1 MNFIDTAPPLTASPG
16 FLALGNAEFRNG
28 EHQKSLSFYL
38 QAIHRMPEIAPE
50 IAFNIDRL
58 ARQRRNNIK
67 ASGASL
73 VKAAVPCA
81 SQAEAM
87 QLAQWNETFDL
98 GHGKFETLG
107 FANSSTTD
115 TYMGTSE
122 LPHKLVKLK
131 NEKLVTQDILAF
143 AAANPID
150 VLFVAQT
157 NTRSLALAWAYRL
170 VWQTE
175 IYLLQSPAQEGQNP
189 GLLNFDA
196 YFNERTPL
204 SALFLLACIT
214 DADTVLIAVLKNQV
228 TLAKKVTSR
237 GTHWPTLVNRFDFS
251 KRRFQDT
258 SDAEYVDL
266 IFDEYLKRKP
276 QKHEQDH
283 YLGLIRKGFGD
294 RASVLRTIA
303 LCEESQ
309 AYNLTISKST
319 IALQTPLSVP
329 DDAPVPTQ
337 ALQDFL
343 YSEFGLTQRTHL
355 VNAMRHFRLPMD
367 PTADRSAFAD
377 VDVTQLVGVV
387 RAIAEAKPQAAS
399 PDVSII
405 IPAYNQ
411 LRFTL
416 ACIHS
421 ILSDESRYSY
431 EIIVADDCSTDA
443 TADVFKSGIRHVLH
457 SRPPSNLG
465 FLRNCNHAAKMASG
479 KHIVLL
485 NNDTYVLPGWLNEL
499 IEPLERDD
507 NIGLVG
513 SKLVF
518 ADGRLQ
524 ESGGFVFAD
533 GSGWN
538 YGRFDD
544 PRDPRFCYLRD
555 SDYVSG
561 AVLAMKMPL
570 WQSLGGFDERYEMA
584 YYEDTDLAFRVREA
598 GQRVVVQPLSQVIH
612 FEGIS
617 SGTDI
622 TAGVKRYQ
630 VVNKETFYERWNST
644 LASHGMADPH
654 NLPVHRN
661 KQGTILV
668 VDARTP
674 MPDRDSGSMDTYQ
687 YLRIL
692 KSFGYEVLFV
702 PQNLVQIER
711 YTAMLQTL
719 GVQTLYAPYW
729 LSMQQIFEAW
739 GPRFS
744 HVLMYRAPVANEVY
758 DLARSYAPQAK
769 LIFDTVDL
777 HFLRMEREA
786 ELEGSAA
793 KRRAAQDMRT
803 IELDL
808 VQKADAT
815 IVLSRFELDLLREL
829 TPTANLFEIPIVR
842 EVPKRSNRSFEER
855 QDILFVGGFEH
866 QPNVDAVQWFVTEVM
881 PKLQQQGFEG
891 KLIVVGSKMPP
902 HIKALE
908 RHGVEMRGYVEDL
921 EALFAQVRLSVAPLR
936 YGAGLKG
943 KVISSLSYGVP
954 VVATP
959 AAVEGGG
966 FVDGL
971 NVSVAETADAM
982 AAAIAQIYNNAN
994 LWTAQSK
1001 AGRNLFL
1008 EKFTVAAVATKLKAL
1023 LGHV

>member
-1 MNFIDTAPPLTASPG
+1 MTYSNVTNGSRFFSG
-16 FLALGNAEFRNG
+16 NLAQGNNTFHNKDY
-28 EHQKSLSFYL
+28 QKSLSYYL
-38 QAIHRMPEIAPE
+38 LAIVEMPEIASQ

-58 ARQRRNNIK
+58 AKQRINDRESSGGMQCEK
-67 ASGASL
+67 AI
-73 VKAAVPCA
+73 VPCSA
-81 SQAEAM
+81 QSEAM
-87 QLAQWNETFDL
+87 LLAKSLELGRF
-98 GHGKFETLG
+98 GHGAFETID
-107 FANSSTTD
+107 FSDPTTPK
-115 TYMGTSE
+115 TYAGSVEIPHQYVEIKSE
-122 LPHKLVKLK
+122 KQAAQDVFSFVARKPL
-131 NEKLVTQDILAF
+131 DILFIVKNNA
-143 AAANPID
+143 
-150 VLFVAQT
+150 
-157 NTRSLALAWAYRL
+157 RSLSLAWAYRL
-170 VWQTE
+170 IWQTD
-175 IYLLQSPAQEGQNP
+175 IYLLQHTLEEGEDP
-189 GLLNFDA
+189 TLLNFDD
-196 YFNERTPL
+196 YFNEQTPL
-204 SALFLLACIT
+204 SALYLFACLT
-214 DADTVLIAVLKNQV
+214 EADTRLSNILNF
-228 TLAKKVTSR
+228 
-237 GTHWPTLVNRFDFS
+237 LVNGVKNKPPKEQHWSAVKHRMDFS
-251 KRRFQDT
+251 QRRFHET
-258 SDAEYVDL
+258 SDSEYIDL
-266 IFDEYLKRKP
+266 LFDEYLKRKP
-276 QKHEQDH
+276 LNHEINH
-283 YLGLIRKGFGD
+283 YLGLLRKGFSD
-294 RASVLRTIA
+294 KFSISKIIA
-303 LCEESQ
+303 LCKEGQSVRLSQ
-309 AYNLTISKST
+309 SKKT
-319 IALQTPLSVP
+319 VRINEPLSVP
-329 DDAPVPTQ
+329 DDAPAPTQ
-337 ALQDFL
+337 ILQDFL
-343 YSEFGLTQRTHL
+343 FSEFGVKKRTQL

-377 VDVTQLVGVV
+377 VETTELVGLI
-387 RAIAEAKPQAAS
+387 RAMAAQTPPIPK

-421 ILSDESRYSY
+421 ILSDQSRYSY
-431 EIIVADDCSTDA
+431 EIIVADDCSSDD
-443 TADVFKSGIRHVLH
+443 TAKVFASGIQHVLH

-465 FLRNCNHAAKMASG
+465 FLRNCNHAAKMAKG
-479 KHIVLL
+479 QHIVLL
-485 NNDTYVLPGWLNEL
+485 NNDTYVLPGWLNQL
-499 IEPLERDD
+499 IEPLEKDD

-538 YGRFDD
+538 YGRFGD
-544 PRDPRFCYLRD
+544 PRDPRYCYLRD

-561 AVLAMKMPL
+561 AVLAMKMSL

-630 VVNKETFYERWNST
+630 VVNKETFYERWKPT
-644 LASHGMADPH
+644 LASHGMADP
-654 NLPVHRN
+654 NQLPVHRN

-692 KSFGYEVLFV
+692 KSFGYEVVFV
-702 PQNLVQIER
+702 PQNLVEIER

-729 LSMQQIFEAW
+729 MSMQQVFEAW
-739 GPRFS
+739 GPRLS
-744 HVLMYRAPVANEVY
+744 HVLLYRAPVANEVY
-758 DLARSYAPQAK
+758 DLARSHAPQAK

-777 HFLRMEREA
+777 HFLRLEREA
-786 ELEGSAA
+786 ELEGSDA
-793 KRRAAQDMRT
+793 KRTAALDMRT

-815 IVLSRFELDLLREL
+815 IVLSQFELELLRKL
-829 TPTANLFEIPIVR
+829 TPTAKLFEIPIVR
-842 EVPKRSNRSFEER
+842 EVPKLSNRSFDDR

-866 QPNVDAVQWFVTEVM
+866 QPNVDAVQWFVAEVM
-881 PKLQQQGFEG
+881 TKLQQQGFDG
-891 KLIVVGSKMPP
+891 KLIVVGSKMPA

-908 RHGVEMRGYVEDL
+908 REGVEMRGFVEDL
-921 EALFAQVRLSVAPLR
+921 EALFSEVRLSVAPLR

-966 FVDGL
+966 FEDGL
-971 NVSVAETADAM
+971 NVSVAETADEM
-982 AAAIAQIYNNAN
+982 AFAITQIYSKTN
-994 LWTAQSK
+994 LWTEQSN
-1001 AGRNLFL
+1001 AGRKLFL
-1008 EKFTVAAVATKLKAL
+1008 EKFTCEAVSVKLKVL
-1023 LGHV
+1023 L

>member
-1 MNFIDTAPPLTASPG
+1 MISAHVIDPNQVISG
-16 FLALGNAEFRNG
+16 NVALGNIAFRNG
-28 EHQKSLSFYL
+28 NYQKSLNHYL
-38 QAIHRMPEIAPE
+38 LAIHQMPEIATK
-50 IAFNIDRL
+50 IGFNIDLL
-58 ARQRRNNIK
+58 ARQRLKERRSS
-67 ASGASL
+67 AEVLL
-73 VKAAVPCA
+73 VKAGVPCA
-81 SQAEAM
+81 SHAEAVL
-87 QLAQWNETFDL
+87 LAQIYETFNF
-98 GHGKFETLG
+98 GHGTFETIG
-107 FANSSTTD
+107 FSNTSSPHN
-115 TYMGTSE
+115 YKGTSE
-122 LPHKLVKLK
+122 IQHKNVEIKG
-131 NEKLVTQDILAF
+131 EKTVDKDIFSFVAS
-143 AAANPID
+143 NPID
-150 VLFVAQT
+150 VLLITQINARNF
-157 NTRSLALAWAYRL
+157 ALAWAYRL
-170 VWQTE
+170 LWQTE
-175 IYLLQSPAQEGQNP
+175 IHILQNPIQEGQASS
-189 GLLNFDA
+189 LLSFDA
-196 YFNERTPL
+196 YFNEQTPL
-204 SALFLLACIT
+204 SVLYLLACIT
-214 DADTVLIAVLKNQV
+214 DADPRLNAMLNNQVLGAQKTPLKN
-228 TLAKKVTSR
+228 L
-237 GTHWPTLVNRFDFS
+237 HWPVVSHRLAFS
-251 KRRFQDT
+251 QSRFQEVNE
-258 SDAEYVDL
+258 SEYVDL
-266 IFDEYLKRKP
+266 LFEEYLQRKP
-276 QKHEQDH
+276 LNHEKTH
-283 YLGLIRKGFGD
+283 YLGLMLKGFGD
-294 RASVLRTIA
+294 RVSVLRTIA
-303 LCEESQ
+303 LCDEGQ
-309 AYNLTISKST
+309 ARSLTKSKST
-319 IALQTPLSVP
+319 ARLQTPLAVP

-343 YSEFGLTQRTHL
+343 FSEFGVKKRTHL
-355 VNAMRHFRLPMD
+355 VNSMRHFRLPMD

-387 RAIAEAKPQAAS
+387 RAIAEAKPKAAS

-443 TADVFKSGIRHVLH
+443 TAEVVKSGIRHVLH

-513 SKLVF
+513 SKLIF

-544 PRDPRFCYLRD
+544 PRDPRYCYLRD

-561 AVLAMKMPL
+561 AVIAMKMTF

-630 VVNKETFYERWNST
+630 VVNKETFYERWKPT
-644 LASHGMADPH
+644 LASHGNADPH

-661 KQGTILV
+661 KQGTILL

-692 KSFGYEVLFV
+692 KSFGYEVVFV

-711 YTAMLQTL
+711 YTAMLQTM

-729 LSMQQIFEAW
+729 MSMQQVFEAW
-739 GPRFS
+739 GSRLS
-744 HVLMYRAPVANEVY
+744 HVLLYRAPVANEVY
-758 DLARSYAPQAK
+758 DLARSHAPQAK

-777 HFLRMEREA
+777 HFLRLEREA
-786 ELEGSAA
+786 ELEGSDA
-793 KRRAAQDMRT
+793 KRVAAQDMRT
-803 IELDL
+803 LELDL

-815 IVLSRFELDLLREL
+815 IVLSSFELDLLRKL
-829 TPTANLFEIPIVR
+829 TPTANLYEIPIVR
-842 EVPKRSNRSFEER
+842 EVPKLSNRRFEER

-866 QPNVDAVQWFVTEVM
+866 QPNVDAVQWFVAEVM
-881 PKLQQQGFEG
+881 PKLQQQGFDG
-891 KLIVVGSKMPP
+891 KLIVVGSKMPA

-908 RHGVEMRGYVEDL
+908 RQGVEMRGYVEDL
-921 EALFAQVRLSVAPLR
+921 EALFAEVRLSVAPLR

-966 FVDGL
+966 FENGL
-971 NVSVAETADAM
+971 NVSVAETADEM
-982 AAAIAQIYNNAN
+982 AAAITQVYNKAIM
-994 LWTAQSK
+994 WTEQSN

-1008 EKFTVAAVATKLKAL
+1008 EKFTVEAVAEKLKAL
-1023 LGHV
+1023 L

>member
-1 MNFIDTAPPLTASPG
+1 MNLTPVSSG
-16 FLALGNAEFRNG
+16 HVALGNAAFRNG
-28 EHQKSLSFYL
+28 NYQKSLNHYFLAIL
-38 QAIHRMPEIAPE
+38 QMPEIAPK
-50 IAFNIDRL
+50 IGFNIDQL
-58 ARQRRNNIK
+58 ARQRLKQRMSSAEIP
-67 ASGASL
+67 L
-73 VKAAVPCA
+73 VKAGLPCA
-81 SQAEAM
+81 SLAEAKL
-87 QLAQWNETFDL
+87 LAQTHGIFNF
-98 GHGKFETLG
+98 GHGTFETIG
-107 FANSSTTD
+107 FLNTSIPNHYTGST
-115 TYMGTSE
+115 E
-122 LPHKLVKLK
+122 IPHKNVEIK
-131 NEKLVTQDILAF
+131 NEKLIDQDIFSFVASY
-143 AAANPID
+143 PID
-150 VLFVAQT
+150 VLLITQI
-157 NTRSLALAWAYRL
+157 NTRTLALAWAYRL
-170 VWQTE
+170 LWQPEIHILQNPTE
-175 IYLLQSPAQEGQNP
+175 EGQAP
-189 GLLNFDA
+189 RLLNFDA
-196 YFNERTPL
+196 YFNEQTPL
-204 SALFLLACIT
+204 SALYLLACIT
-214 DADTVLIAVLKNQV
+214 DADPRLNAILKSQV
-228 TLAKKVTSR
+228 SGAQKTSSNHSHWQVVSHRLA
-237 GTHWPTLVNRFDFS
+237 FS
-251 KRRFQDT
+251 QSRFQEVNE
-258 SDAEYVDL
+258 SEYVDL
-266 IFDEYLKRKP
+266 LFEEYLQRKP
-276 QKHEQDH
+276 LSHEKNH
-283 YLGLIRKGFGD
+283 YLGLMLKGFGD
-294 RASVLRTIA
+294 RVSILRTIA
-303 LCEESQ
+303 LCDEGQ
-309 AYNLTISKST
+309 ACNLTQSKST
-319 IALQTPLSVP
+319 ARAQTPLAVP
-329 DDAPVPTQ
+329 DDAPQPTQ
-337 ALQDFL
+337 SLQDFL
-343 YSEFGLTQRTHL
+343 FSEFGVKKRTHL

-377 VDVTQLVGVV
+377 LDTSPLVGVI
-387 RAIAEAKPQAAS
+387 RALAEATPMS
-399 PDVSII
+399 PEPDVSII

-421 ILSDESRYSY
+421 ILSDQSRYSY

-443 TADVFKSGIRHVLH
+443 TADVFKSGIQHVLH
-457 SRPPSNLG
+457 SRPASNLG

-544 PRDPRFCYLRD
+544 PRDPRYCYLRD

-561 AVLAMKMPL
+561 AVIAMKMTF

-630 VVNKETFYERWNST
+630 VVNKETFYERWKPT
-644 LASHGMADPH
+644 LASHGVADPH
-654 NLPVHRN
+654 NLPVNRN

-692 KSFGYEVLFV
+692 KSFGYEVVFV

-711 YTAMLQTL
+711 YTAMLQTM
-719 GVQTLYAPYW
+719 GVQTLYAQYW
-729 LSMQQIFEAW
+729 MSMQQVFEAW
-739 GPRFS
+739 GSRLS
-744 HVLMYRAPVANEVY
+744 HVLLYRAPVANEVY
-758 DLARSYAPQAK
+758 DLARSHAPQAK

-777 HFLRMEREA
+777 HFLRLEREA
-786 ELEGSAA
+786 ELEGSDA
-793 KRRAAQDMRT
+793 KRIAAQNMRT
-803 IELDL
+803 LELDL

-815 IVLSRFELDLLREL
+815 IVLSSFELDLLRKL

-842 EVPKRSNRSFEER
+842 EVPQLSNRSFEQR
-855 QDILFVGGFEH
+855 QDILFVGSFEH
-866 QPNVDAVQWFVTEVM
+866 PPNIDAVQWFVTEVM
-881 PKLQQQGFEG
+881 PKLQQQGFDG
-891 KLIVVGSKMPP
+891 KLIVVGSKMPA

-908 RHGVEMRGYVEDL
+908 RPGVEMRGFVEDL
-921 EALFAQVRLSVAPLR
+921 EALFAEVRLSVAPLR

-959 AAVEGGG
+959 PAVEGGG

-971 NVSVAETADAM
+971 NVSVAETADEM
-982 AAAIAQIYNNAN
+982 AAAITQIYNKADVWN
-994 LWTAQSK
+994 AQSS

-1008 EKFTVAAVATKLKAL
+1008 EKFTVNAVSKNLRTL
-1023 LGHV
+1023 LHNG

>member
-1 MNFIDTAPPLTASPG
+1 MNRTPVFSG
-16 FLALGNAEFRNG
+16 HVALGNAAFRNG
-28 EHQKSLSFYL
+28 NYQKSLDHYL
-38 QAIHRMPEIAPE
+38 LAILQMPEIAPK
-50 IAFNIDRL
+50 IGFNIDQL
-58 ARQRRNNIK
+58 AKQRCKDRRSSAEITRIH
-67 ASGASL
+67 AGVS
-73 VKAAVPCA
+73 CA

-87 QLAQWNETFDL
+87 LLAQANEIL
-98 GHGKFETLG
+98 NSGHGTFETIG
-107 FANSSTTD
+107 FANSSN
-115 TYMGTSE
+115 
-122 LPHKLVKLK
+122 PHNYKGSTEIPHRDIEIK
-131 NEKLVTQDILAF
+131 NEKSVDLDIFSFVAK
-143 AAANPID
+143 NPID
-150 VLFVAQT
+150 VLLVSQVNAR
-157 NTRSLALAWAYRL
+157 NLALAWTYRL
-170 VWQTE
+170 IWQPEIHILQHATE
-175 IYLLQSPAQEGQNP
+175 EGQAP
-189 GLLNFDA
+189 RQLNFDA
-196 YFNERTPL
+196 YFNEQTPL
-204 SALFLLACIT
+204 SALYLLACIT
-214 DADTVLIAVLKNQV
+214 DADPRLNAILKSQV
-228 TLAKKVTSR
+228 SVAQKTSSNN
-237 GTHWPTLVNRFDFS
+237 THWSVVSHRLAFSQNRFKEVNES
-251 KRRFQDT
+251 
-258 SDAEYVDL
+258 EYVDL
-266 IFDEYLKRKP
+266 LFAEYLHRKP
-276 QKHEQDH
+276 LSHEKNH
-283 YLGLIRKGFGD
+283 YLGLMLKGFGD
-294 RASVLRTIA
+294 RVSILRTIA
-303 LCEESQ
+303 LCEEGQ
-309 AYNLTISKST
+309 ACNLTPSKST
-319 IALQTPLSVP
+319 ARAQTPLAVP
-329 DDAPVPTQ
+329 DDAPPPTQ
-337 ALQDFL
+337 SLQDFL
-343 YSEFGLTQRTHL
+343 FSEFGVKKRTQL

-377 VDVTQLVGVV
+377 VGTNPLVGVI
-387 RAIAEAKPQAAS
+387 RALAEAIPIVPK

-421 ILSDESRYSY
+421 ILSDQSRYSY

-443 TADVFKSGIRHVLH
+443 TAEVFKSRIRHVLH

-465 FLRNCNHAAKMASG
+465 FLRNCNHAAKMAKG

-499 IEPLERDD
+499 IEPLERDE

-513 SKLVF
+513 SKLIF

-544 PRDPRFCYLRD
+544 PRDPRYCYLRD

-561 AVLAMKMPL
+561 AVIAMKMSL
-570 WQSLGGFDERYEMA
+570 WESLGGFDERYEMA

-630 VVNKETFYERWNST
+630 VVNKETFYERWKPT
-644 LASHGMADPH
+644 LASHGVADPN

-692 KSFGYEVLFV
+692 KSFGYEVVFV

-719 GVQTLYAPYW
+719 GVHTLYAPYW
-729 LSMQQIFEAW
+729 TSMQQVFEAW
-739 GPRFS
+739 GPRLS
-744 HVLMYRAPVANEVY
+744 HVLLYRAPVANEVY
-758 DLARSYAPQAK
+758 DLARSHAPQAK

-777 HFLRMEREA
+777 HFLRLEREA
-786 ELEGSAA
+786 ELEGSDA
-793 KRRAAQDMRT
+793 KHVAAQDMRT

-815 IVLSRFELDLLREL
+815 IVLSSFELDLLRKL

-842 EVPKRSNRSFEER
+842 EVPEISNRSFEER

-881 PKLQQQGFEG
+881 PKLQQQGFDG
-891 KLIVVGSKMPP
+891 KLIVVGSKMPA

-908 RHGVEMRGYVEDL
+908 RPGVEMRGFVEDL
-921 EALFAQVRLSVAPLR
+921 EALFAEVRLSVAPLR

-966 FVDGL
+966 FIDGL
-971 NVSVAETADAM
+971 NVSVAETAEEM
-982 AAAIAQIYNNAN
+982 AATTNHIYNNAN
-994 LWTAQSK
+994 LWNAQSN

-1008 EKFTVAAVATKLKAL
+1008 AKFTVDAVAKKIKLFL
-1023 LGHV
+1023 